1 MRAKVQDIDLKL
13 LRVFQEVARHQG
25 FSAAQESLNSTQ
37 SAISMNMAQLEDR
50 LGMRLCERGVKGFQL
65 TEQGKEVLEA
75 AERLFAAIDD
85 FRTDTERMKGHI
97 AGTLRLGIVDNISFS
112 RDHHLPDVI
121 LKLKHLYP
129 ELAIDIFVGAP
140 QDLEERLIDGRIRA
154 AIGLFHRKLPKLHYT
169 GLFREAHDL
178 FCGQSHR
185 FYALKDEAISDEELL
200 DAPYVGRDYLDSH
213 KQLIPPLPFIPV
225 ASSPYMEGL
234 ANLILSGSYL
244 AYLPAEYADIWVSQ
258 GKMRS
263 IRAAEFRR
271 EADIDFVYRR
281 SRSMAPELKAFVAIM
296 GSIAK

>member
-25 FSAAQESLNSTQ
+25 FSAAQDSLNSTQ

-65 TEQGKEVLEA
+65 TEQGKEVLAA
-75 AERLFAAIDD
+75 AERLFAALDD

-97 AGTLRLGIVDNISFS
+97 TGTLRLGIVDNISFS
-112 RDHHLPDVI
+112 REYQLPDVI
-121 LKLKHLYP
+121 LKLKQLYP
-129 ELAIDIFVGAP
+129 DLSIDIFVGAP
-140 QDLEERLIDGRIRA
+140 QDLEERLLDGRIRA

-169 GLFREAHDL
+169 RLFREAHEL
-178 FCGQSHR
+178 FCGQAHPFFS
-185 FYALKDEAISDEELL
+185 FKDDVIGDAELL
-200 DAPYVGRDYLDSH
+200 DAPYVGRGYLDGYR
-213 KQLIPPLPFIPV
+213 QLTPPLPFHPV

-234 ANLILSGSYL
+234 ANLILSGSYI
-244 AYLPAEYADIWVSQ
+244 AYLPAEYAEIWVSQ

-263 IRAAEFRR
+263 IRAPEFRR

-281 SRSMAPELKAFVAIM
+281 SRSMAPELKAFVTIM
-296 GSIAK
+296 RTR

>member
-13 LRVFQEVARHQG
+13 LRVFQEVARYQG

-75 AERLFAAIDD
+75 SERLFAALDD

-97 AGTLRLGIVDNISFS
+97 TGTLRLGIVDNISFGQQY
-112 RDHHLPDVI
+112 RLPDVI
-121 LKLKHLYP
+121 LKLKELYP

-140 QDLEERLIDGRIRA
+140 QDLEERLLDGRIRA
-154 AIGLFHRKLPKLHYT
+154 AIGLFHRKLPKLHYKR
-169 GLFREAHDL
+169 LFSESHEL
-178 FCGQSHR
+178 LCGQSHR
-185 FYALKDEAISDEELL
+185 FFALQDEAISDADLL
-200 DAPYVGRDYLDSH
+200 DAPYVGRDYLDSY
-213 KQLIPPLPFIPV
+213 KQLKPPLPFKAV
-225 ASSPYMEGL
+225 ASSPYMEGV
-234 ANLILSGSYL
+234 ANLILSGGYL

-263 IRAAEFRR
+263 IRTPEFRR

-281 SRSMAPELKAFVAIM
+281 SRSMAPELKAFVTIM
-296 GSIAK
+296 EKG